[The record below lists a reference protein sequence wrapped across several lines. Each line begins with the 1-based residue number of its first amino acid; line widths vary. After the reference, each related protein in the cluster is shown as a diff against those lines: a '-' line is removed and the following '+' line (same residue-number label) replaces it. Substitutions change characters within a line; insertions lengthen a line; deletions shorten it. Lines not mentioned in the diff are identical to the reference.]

1 MKAKDKGTRLETD
14 VLRWFRDSGFPW
26 AERLALSG
34 SQDCGDISLLPGR
47 AVIVECKNVSAA
59 ASGQPGAK
67 LLHKW
72 LMETDVEAEHAGADF
87 ALLVVKRSGTTDAGR
102 YWCYMRLGEW
112 LRLTGAHLPLP
123 DPSQPVCMSLASAAA
138 VLRSAGYGTAPEGEV
153 L

>member
-72 LMETDVEAEHAGADF
+72 LMDTQLSPPFRDSDALRIIIKRLEKIEQLMRDHCYGREMEAEMNEAA
-87 ALLVVKRSGTTDAGR
+87 
-102 YWCYMRLGEW
+102 EW
-112 LRLTGAHLPLP
+112 LEWLQGQIAERKETL
-123 DPSQPVCMSLASAAA
+123 
-138 VLRSAGYGTAPEGEV
+138 
-153 L
+153 